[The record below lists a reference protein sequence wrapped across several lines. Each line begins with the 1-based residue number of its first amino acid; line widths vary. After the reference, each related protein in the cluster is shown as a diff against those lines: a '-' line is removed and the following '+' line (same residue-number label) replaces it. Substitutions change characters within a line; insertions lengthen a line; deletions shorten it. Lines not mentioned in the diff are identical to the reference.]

1 MKKKFPFLSYV
12 SIPQKKLK
20 KEKIT
25 RIEKS
30 VILLGLQ
37 FSKKKNRWVNQ
48 IFVPKRKLT
57 GGLKKEK
64 KLEKPKE
71 NFLIVFEK
79 IKKAKKDVKISE
91 IFNMKK

>member
-1 MKKKFPFLSYV
+1 MKKKFPFLSNV

>member
-1 MKKKFPFLSYV
+1 MFQFHRKN
-12 SIPQKKLK
+12 LK
-20 KEKIT
+20 K
-25 RIEKS
+25 RKS
-30 VILLGLQ
+30 LELKSLSFCWDYNFQ
-37 FSKKKNRWVNQ
+37 KKNRWVNQ